1 MRFIESVFEK
11 LKRHPKRIVFPE
23 GAEPRV
29 LEAAGRF
36 SRMQLGAP
44 ILLGDV
50 EVIER
55 KAEQYGIDLARIGII
70 DPTKAEDLPMFASRL
85 ERLQRYRNIGAGDA
99 REILT
104 QPELLRRDDDPA
116 RPGGRP
122 GRRREPV
129 RQLADAS
136 ANPDRQAAAGDHDRL
151 ELHDDRGQRP
161 SVFGAEGM
169 LMFADCAVVPEPTVE
184 QLASI
189 GIETAKV
196 CRQLTGIRPRVAF
209 LSFSTK
215 GSSRLPA
222 ASKMAAA
229 AALARQKADTEKIEM
244 EIDGELQADTALLPE
259 LAAVKAPCEPRGRAT
274 RTSSIFPDLNSGNI
288 AAKLVQH
295 LGGAS
300 AYGQVLARALAP
312 GGGYVARG
320 VGRGYPRGRGNRR
333 SAGHRVPEALP
344 GDEEELARN
353 RIASR

>member
-36 SRMQLGAP
+36 NRMQLGAP
-44 ILLGDV
+44 ILLGDID
-50 EVIER
+50 EIER
-55 KAEQYGIDLARIGII
+55 KAAEHSIDLTRIGIV
-70 DPTKAEDLPMFASRL
+70 DPTKADDLPIFASRL

-104 QPELLRRDDDPA
+104 NPNYFAAMMIQHGQADGLVGGASQYASSLMRPLIQIVKPLPGITTVSSCMMLEGPPA
-116 RPGGRP
+116 
-122 GRRREPV
+122 
-129 RQLADAS
+129 
-136 ANPDRQAAAGDHDRL
+136 
-151 ELHDDRGQRP
+151 
-161 SVFGAEGM
+161 VFGAEGM

-184 QLASI
+184 QLTSI

-229 AALARQKADTEKIEM
+229 AALARQKADSEKLEM
-244 EIDGELQADTALLPE
+244 EIDGELQADTALLPH
-259 LAAVKAPCEPRGRAT
+259 LAAVKAPASRVAGAANVL
-274 RTSSIFPDLNSGNI
+274 IFPDLNSGNI

-295 LGGAS
+295 LAGAA
-300 AYGQVLARALAP
+300 AYGQVLL
-312 GGGYVARG
+312 G
-320 VGRGYPRGRGNRR
+320 
-333 SAGHRVPEALP
+333 
-344 GDEEELARN
+344 LARPAADMS
-353 RIASR
+353 RGASAEDILGVAAIVGLQAIEYRKLYPETEADLVRA

>member
-36 SRMQLGAP
+36 NRMQLGAP
-44 ILLGDV
+44 ILLGET

-55 KAEQYGIDLARIGII
+55 KAEQHGIDLARIGII
-70 DPTKAEDLPMFASRL
+70 DPAKADDLPAFASRL

-104 QPELLRRDDDPA
+104 NPNYFAAMMIQHGQADGLVGGASQYASSLLRPLIQIVKPL
-116 RPGGRP
+116 PGITT
-122 GRRREPV
+122 V
-129 RQLADAS
+129 AS
-136 ANPDRQAAAGDHDRL
+136 CMML
-151 ELHDDRGQRP
+151 EGAPER
-161 SVFGAEGM
+161 FGEHGM

-196 CRQLTGIRPRVAF
+196 CRQLTGVRPRVAF

-229 AALARQKADTEKIEM
+229 AALAKKRADTEKLDI
-244 EIDGELQADTALLPE
+244 EIDGELQADTALLPD
-259 LAAVKAPCEPRGRAT
+259 LAAIKAP
-274 RTSSIFPDLNSGNI
+274 SSRVAGNANVLIFPDLNSGNI
-288 AAKLVQH
+288 AAKLVHH
-295 LGGAS
+295 LGGVS
-300 AYGQVLARALAP
+300 AYGQVLLGLSRPAADMS
-312 GGGYVARG
+312 RG
-320 VGRGYPRGRGNRR
+320 ATVEDILGVSAIVGLQAIEYRKLYP
-333 SAGHRVPEALP
+333 ET
-344 GDEEELARN
+344 EEE
-353 RIASR
+353 IAPA